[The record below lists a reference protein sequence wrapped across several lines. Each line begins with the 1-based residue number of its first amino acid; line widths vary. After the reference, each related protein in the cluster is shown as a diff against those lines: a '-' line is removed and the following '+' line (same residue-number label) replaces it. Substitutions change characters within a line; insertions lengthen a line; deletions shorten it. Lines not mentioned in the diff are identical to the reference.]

1 MAKTHTRTQEA
12 RIGSTITR
20 TNYLSDSTR
29 WASSLQVYDPAMM
42 PLRG

>member
-1 MAKTHTRTQEA
+1 MAKTHTRYQEA

-20 TNYLSDSTR
+20 TSYLSDSTR
-29 WASSLQVYDPAMM
+29 SLQVYDPPMM